1 MKTVNLFGNDLFGK
15 PIEQQSN
22 SVLMKEFTIPQF
34 SVLDARQGYWM
45 ERKRAWK
52 SLGLRGEL
60 KNATSTRV
68 HPVIGAFDCGAGSV
82 NRKAEFGKVY
92 ASKTTGIDDATVS
105 MFDPV
110 LSEICCKWF
119 CPEGGQ
125 IVDPFAGGSVRGIV
139 ATTLGFKYWG
149 CDIREEQIISNRE
162 QAKIIT
168 PEHQPEWVIGDAM
181 EVLDDAPD
189 ADFIFSC
196 PPYGDLERYSD
207 DPRDISTMDYH
218 AFIAAYKR
226 IILRASKRL
235 KENRFACFVVGD
247 FRNKKSGFYRGFV
260 SDTSTAFS
268 NAGMNL
274 YNEAI
279 LISQLSAAPLRA
291 GGLFRKTRKLCKAH
305 QNVLVFVKG
314 DPKLVPRGKDL

>member
-1 MKTVNLFGNDLFGK
+1 MKTFNLFGNDLFGE

-22 SVLMKEFTIPQF
+22 SVLMKEFTIPPF

-52 SLGLRGEL
+52 SLGLQGEL
-60 KNATSTRV
+60 KTLTS
-68 HPVIGAFDCGAGSV
+68 GAYACGPNSI
-82 NRKAEFGKVY
+82 NRKNDILRKVY
-92 ASKTTGIDDATVS
+92 ASKTTGIDDASVS

-119 CPEGGQ
+119 CPKGGQ
-125 IVDPFAGGSVRGIV
+125 IVDPFAGSSVRGIV

-168 PEHQPEWVIGDAM
+168 PEHQPEWVTGDAM

-247 FRNKKSGFYRGFV
+247 FRNKKSGCYRGFV

-268 NAGMNL
+268 NVGMNL

-279 LISQLSAAPLRA
+279 LTTMLSAAPLRA
-291 GGLFRKTRKLCKAH
+291 GEPFRKSRKLCKAH

-314 DPKLVPRGKDL
+314 DPKLVPLSKDL

>member
-1 MKTVNLFGNDLFGK
+1 MNKINLFGNDLFGE

-22 SVLMKEFTIPQF
+22 SVLMKEFTIPPF
-34 SVLDARQGYWM
+34 SVLDARQGYWS

-52 SLGLRGEL
+52 SLGIRGEL
-60 KNATSTRV
+60 KNFIS
-68 HPVIGAFDCGAGSV
+68 GAMKGGEFSIDNS
-82 NRKAEFGKVY
+82 AEFGEEP
-92 ASKTTGIDDATVS
+92 SIS

-110 LSEICCKWF
+110 LSEICCRWF
-119 CPEGGQ
+119 CPSGGQ

-168 PEHQPEWVIGDAM
+168 PEHQPEWKVGDAM
-181 EVLDDAPD
+181 EILDDAPN

-218 AFIAAYKR
+218 AFIGAYKR

-247 FRNKKSGFYRGFV
+247 FRNKKSGYYRGFV
-260 SDTSTAFS
+260 NETINAFR
-268 NAGMNL
+268 NVGMNL

-279 LISQLSAAPLRA
+279 LITILSAAPLRA
-291 GGLFRKTRKLCKAH
+291 GVNFRRSRKLCKAH
-305 QNVLVFVKG
+305 QNILVFVKG
-314 DPKLVPRGKDL
+314 DPKLATKII

>member
-1 MKTVNLFGNDLFGK
+1 MKTANLFGNDLFGK

-22 SVLMKEFTIPQF
+22 SVLMKEFTIPPF
-34 SVLDARQGYWM
+34 SVLDARQGYWS

-60 KNATSTRV
+60 KNLTS
-68 HPVIGAFDCGAGSV
+68 GALYCGQGSV
-82 NRKAEFGKVY
+82 NRKTEFG
-92 ASKTTGIDDATVS
+92 DDATVS

-119 CPEGGQ
+119 CPSGGQ
-125 IVDPFAGGSVRGIV
+125 IIDPFAGGSVRGIV

-149 CDIREEQIISNRE
+149 CDIREEQIVSNRE

-168 PEHQPEWVIGDAM
+168 PEHQPEWVVGDAM
-181 EVLDDAPD
+181 EVLNDAPD

-196 PPYGDLERYSD
+196 PPYGDLEQYSD
-207 DPRDISTMDYH
+207 DPKDISTMDYH
-218 AFIAAYKR
+218 AFIGAYKR

-247 FRNKKSGFYRGFV
+247 FRNKKSGYYRGFV
-260 SDTSTAFS
+260 NETINAFR
-268 NAGMNL
+268 NVGMNL

-279 LISQLSAAPLRA
+279 LITILSAAPLSA
-291 GGLFRKTRKLCKAH
+291 GVNFRRSRKLCKAH
-305 QNVLVFVKG
+305 QNILVFVKG
-314 DPKLVPRGKDL
+314 DPKLATKII

>member
-1 MKTVNLFGNDLFGK
+1 MTVNLFGDDLFGK

-22 SVLMKEFTIPQF
+22 STLMKEFTIPPF
-34 SVLDARQGYWM
+34 SVLDARQGYWQ
-45 ERKRAWK
+45 ERKKAWK
-52 SLGLRGEL
+52 SLGIQGEL
-60 KNATSTRV
+60 KNLPS
-68 HPVIGAFDCGAGSV
+68 GAFQCGQGSV
-82 NRKAEFGKVY
+82 NHKVIKRSDS
-92 ASKTTGIDDATVS
+92 AS

-110 LSEICCKWF
+110 LSEICCNWF
-119 CPEGGQ
+119 CPSEGQ

-149 CDIREEQIISNRE
+149 CDIRGKQIVSNRE
-162 QAKIIT
+162 QAEIIT
-168 PEHQPEWVIGDAM
+168 PEHQPEWVVGDAM

-207 DPRDISTMDYH
+207 DPKDISTMDYH
-218 AFIAAYKR
+218 AFIAAYRR

-247 FRNKKSGFYRGFV
+247 FRNKKSGCYRGFV
-260 SDTSTAFS
+260 NDTSVAFS
-268 NAGMNL
+268 SAGMGL

-279 LISQLSAAPLRA
+279 LTTMLSAAPLRA
-291 GGLFRKTRKLCKAH
+291 GEPFRKSRKLCKAH

-314 DPKLVPRGKDL
+314 DPKLATANIEKEKYHGRVQNF

>member
-22 SVLMKEFTIPQF
+22 SVLMKEFTIPPF
-34 SVLDARQGYWM
+34 SVLDARQGYWS
-45 ERKRAWK
+45 ERKQAWK

-60 KNATSTRV
+60 KNLTS
-68 HPVIGAFDCGAGSV
+68 GALYCGQGSV
-82 NRKAEFGKVY
+82 NRKTEFG
-92 ASKTTGIDDATVS
+92 DDATVS

-119 CPEGGQ
+119 CPSGGQ

-149 CDIREEQIISNRE
+149 CDIREEQIVSNRE

-168 PEHQPEWVIGDAM
+168 PEHQPEWVVGDAM

>member
-1 MKTVNLFGNDLFGK
+1 MNTINLFGNDLFGE
-15 PIEQQSN
+15 PIEQQLN
-22 SVLMKEFTIPQF
+22 SVLMKEFTIPPF
-34 SVLDARQGYWM
+34 SVLDARQGYWS

-52 SLGLRGEL
+52 SLGIQSEL
-60 KNATSTRV
+60 
-68 HPVIGAFDCGAGSV
+68 G
-82 NRKAEFGKVY
+82 RKSGMTFNTHSMGNEGF
-92 ASKTTGIDDATVS
+92 TEETNTS

-119 CPEGGQ
+119 CPSGGQ
-125 IVDPFAGGSVRGIV
+125 VVDPFAGGSVRGIV

-149 CDIREEQIISNRE
+149 CDIREEQIIANRE
-162 QAKIIT
+162 QARIIT
-168 PEHQPEWVIGDAM
+168 PEHQPEWVVGDAM

-196 PPYGDLERYSD
+196 PPYGDLEKYSD

-247 FRNKKSGFYRGFV
+247 FRDKKSGFFRDFV
-260 SDTSTAFS
+260 SDTSSAFKGV
-268 NAGMNL
+268 GMSL

-279 LISQLSAAPLRA
+279 LATPLSTAPLRA
-291 GGLFRKTRKLCKAH
+291 GGQFRKSRKLCKAH
-305 QNVLVFVKG
+305 QNVLIFVKG
-314 DPKLVPRGKDL
+314 EPKLATKII